1 MYTYLFKIL
10 LQEKERGGPV
20 PWTDL
25 FDRTHRR
32 DKGKGEYADKKSE
45 AVAVIKYLMQY
56 IFIQIGFRIS
66 FFVKHQ
72 CIIFIYVDVRDNV
85 NISYSSSTQCEYL
98 VVQVPILKKKHGLE
112 ELLVFVLQVEDPMWR
127 PGKQIFWRL

>member
-1 MYTYLFKIL
+1 MLFSDLFKLL

-45 AVAVIKYLMQY
+45 AVAVNNYLMQL
-56 IFIQIGFRIS
+56 IFIQ
-66 FFVKHQ
+66 
-72 CIIFIYVDVRDNV
+72 
-85 NISYSSSTQCEYL
+85 L
-98 VVQVPILKKKHGLE
+98 
-112 ELLVFVLQVEDPMWR
+112 
-127 PGKQIFWRL
+127 